1 MLYCREFPTRTN
13 LVFSVAQSS
22 SSRFVSIGSRRT
34 RRSTRRGFAARVSF
48 CVGLLDSPRLLATVK
63 RKLFHHPEHVLGI
76 TSERRALHLLGHVFV
91 PIKCVVAE
99 RCSTTEEHTSELQS
113 LMRIPY

>member
-1 MLYCREFPTRTN
+1 MFFLFFKQKTAYEMRISDWSSDVFSSDLVHARLRTPAPGAMLYCQEFPTRTN

-48 CVGLLDSPRLLATVK
+48 CVGLLDSARLLATVK
-63 RKLFHHPEHVLGI
+63 RKQIGRAHV
-76 TSERRALHLLGHVFV
+76 
-91 PIKCVVAE
+91 
-99 RCSTTEEHTSELQS
+99 
-113 LMRIPY
+113 